1 MQSASGVEFIRSD
14 TSLGCFQRIFLLLD
28 KILILTVLSANW
40 QLNAWSLNFSRLAS
54 MDVLP
59 NWEILTALTKVQSTK
74 VRDHGLQASNEYVFS
89 LKKLHTTKNTIIISF
104 TVSKLSKRCRNK
116 SVEAIKKIHRH
127 PEPHEMLFKLKCS
140 FSIVLH
146 EASSGEQKFLLV
158 FLVLLAITLRACRA

>member
-1 MQSASGVEFIRSD
+1 MGQTKMQSASGVEFIRSD

-59 NWEILTALTKVQSTK
+59 NREILTALTKVQSTK

-89 LKKLHTTKNTIIISF
+89 LKKLHTTKNTIINF
-104 TVSKLSKRCRNK
+104 VYC
-116 SVEAIKKIHRH
+116 
-127 PEPHEMLFKLKCS
+127 
-140 FSIVLH
+140 
-146 EASSGEQKFLLV
+146 EQIFQ
-158 FLVLLAITLRACRA
+158 TM

>member
-1 MQSASGVEFIRSD
+1 MNWTQIKQKSNTVVYHKMGQTKTQSASGVEFIRSD
-14 TSLGCFQRIFLLLD
+14 TSLGYLQRIFLLLD

-89 LKKLHTTKNTIIISF
+89 LKKLHTTKNTIINF
-104 TVSKLSKRCRNK
+104 VYC
-116 SVEAIKKIHRH
+116 
-127 PEPHEMLFKLKCS
+127 
-140 FSIVLH
+140 
-146 EASSGEQKFLLV
+146 EQTFQ
-158 FLVLLAITLRACRA
+158 TM